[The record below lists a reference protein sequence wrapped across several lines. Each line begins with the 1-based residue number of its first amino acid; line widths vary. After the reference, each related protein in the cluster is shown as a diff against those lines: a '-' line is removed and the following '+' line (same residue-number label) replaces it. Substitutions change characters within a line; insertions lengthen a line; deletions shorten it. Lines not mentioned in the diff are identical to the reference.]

1 MPCGSQQK
9 GAVAKV
15 DELNLPEQQLPF
27 YARKQKTDPEESIF
41 LQISSKHKCSGILLE
56 YQFPSRKRKE
66 SPWVSFRL
74 LDYFYTYE
82 GSMTLGCFNE
92 AAEQKKSGMESQ
104 TKEPKFEVFGI
115 LILIIEAYPLIYVL
129 SASLSSSD
137 AVSLG
142 KVFLWPVEFSLDGYK
157 HLAENSQILT
167 GYKNSLIYL
176 AVGVTINMLFT
187 LLLAF
192 PLSRRELPGRNL
204 ITIFVTITMYISG
217 GLIPTYLLVDKL
229 HMVDTLWGLIL
240 PSAIS
245 TSNMIIMRTYFT
257 STIPEEL
264 REASFLDGCG
274 YIKFFLKVVLPLSA
288 PILAVIALYY
298 AVASWNTYFSA
309 LIYLRSSDK
318 ANLQLVL
325 RNILLA
331 NQISSGEASYTEGAK
346 LNVTIKYAVIVA
358 GSIPML
364 IIYPFVQRHFTK
376 GVMIGSIKG

>member
-1 MPCGSQQK
+1 M
-9 GAVAKV
+9 
-15 DELNLPEQQLPF
+15 
-27 YARKQKTDPEESIF
+27 KQKT
-41 LQISSKHKCSGILLE
+41 KHKHENAQDKAVGIFFEVVGILL
-56 YQFPSRKRKE
+56 
-66 SPWVSFRL
+66 
-74 LDYFYTYE
+74 
-82 GSMTLGCFNE
+82 
-92 AAEQKKSGMESQ
+92 
-104 TKEPKFEVFGI
+104 
-115 LILIIEAYPLIYVL
+115 LIIEAYPLIYVL

-176 AVGVTINMLFT
+176 VVGVAINMLFT
-187 LLLAF
+187 VLLAF
-192 PLSRRELPGRNL
+192 PLSRKELPGRNV
-204 ITIFVTITMYISG
+204 ITIFVAATMYISG

-229 HMVDTLWGLIL
+229 HMVDTIWGLVL
-240 PSAIS
+240 PTAIS

-264 REASFLDGCG
+264 KEASFLDGCG
-274 YIKFFLKVVLPLSA
+274 YIEFFLKIVIPLSA

-298 AVASWNTYFSA
+298 AVASWNTYFNA

-318 ANLQLVL
+318 ASLQLVL
-325 RNILLA
+325 RDILLA
-331 NQISSGEASYTEGAK
+331 NQISSGEASYTESSK

>member
-1 MPCGSQQK
+1 
-9 GAVAKV
+9 
-15 DELNLPEQQLPF
+15 
-27 YARKQKTDPEESIF
+27 
-41 LQISSKHKCSGILLE
+41 
-56 YQFPSRKRKE
+56 
-66 SPWVSFRL
+66 
-74 LDYFYTYE
+74 
-82 GSMTLGCFNE
+82 MTLGCFNE

-157 HLAENSQILT
+157 HLAENSQILI

-187 LLLAF
+187 VLLAF